1 MKKLTVILLSVFFG
15 ACSPNQASQLAEIQK
30 LEQSA
35 SLSTR
40 EGLNKLAQLHKEY
53 GLRYIDST
61 ANNYLYAAGQHY
73 FFERDTHTSIT
84 LLSEYILRDDS
95 SNRYRNATVNLALLY
110 AKNNNY
116 TTSVSLINALIDNTL
131 PTPAQWQDIIKL
143 YEQIITDTSITT
155 NPKDYETLS
164 MAYTAVGRFIE
175 ATQTLDTAIEKFPT
189 YQNRN
194 NLIYRAGFIA
204 WEYMAD
210 IPIAKNFYTQF
221 LAEYPDD
228 EKAGEVHQILNSGM
242 LEMSDEDILT
252 MLKGQ

>member
-1 MKKLTVILLSVFFG
+1 M
-15 ACSPNQASQLAEIQK
+15 
-30 LEQSA
+30 
-35 SLSTR
+35 
-40 EGLNKLAQLHKEY
+40 
-53 GLRYIDST
+53 
-61 ANNYLYAAGQHY
+61 
-73 FFERDTHTSIT
+73 
-84 LLSEYILRDDS
+84 LSEYISRDDS